1 MADEPRRHPVFMV
14 LLAICAVGTAPI
26 VFVGSPAVFVLGL
39 PLWLWWSAGF
49 TLALSALTAWGIVR
63 YWRDDDGG

>member
-26 VFVGSPAVFVLGL
+26 VFVGSPTTFFLGL